1 MKPRFILSL
10 LLPLALLGP
19 ALAAEK
25 TPLMVANAAEVRRD
39 EVVARIQKKIDGGA
53 KAAADFAPELKL
65 LEEHAAMYA
74 KYPELV
80 ADFAM
85 VKAALY
91 LDGLEDRAEGRKLL
105 AAVRRDFPGTPAA
118 EQAAQTLDTLDR
130 DDKRSAA
137 DADLLP
143 LAQGITAKAT
153 AGTRGE
159 AAFSAELAKFDALL
173 AKYAGNHEAA
183 GNIALA
189 KAMFYIRVLQDP
201 VQGRKLLQA
210 VPISYPDTL
219 ASASAQDLLDRLA
232 ESGKR

>member
-10 LLPLALLGP
+10 LLSLAWLGS

-25 TPLMVANAAEVRRD
+25 TNLMVANAAEVRRD
-39 EVVARIQKKIDGGA
+39 DVVARIQKKIDAGA
-53 KAAADFAPELKL
+53 KSAADFAPELKL

-105 AAVRRDFPGTPAA
+105 AAVRRDFAGTPAA
-118 EQAAQTLDTLDR
+118 EQAGQTLELLDR
-130 DDKRSAA
+130 AEKREAA
-137 DADLLP
+137 DVDLVP
-143 LAQGITAKAT
+143 LTQQITAKAN
-153 AGTRGE
+153 AGSHGE
-159 AAFSAELAKFDALL
+159 AVFSAELGKFDALL
-173 AKYAGNHEAA
+173 TKYAGNPEAA

-189 KAMFYIRVLQDP
+189 KAMFYLRVLQDP
-201 VQGRKLLQA
+201 IQARKLLQT
-210 VPISYPDTL
+210 VTSSYPDTL
-219 ASASAQDLLDRLA
+219 AAVNAQDFLDRLA
-232 ESGKR
+232 EPGKR